1 MMLPHIYIYK
11 GQMKMWPSF
20 TSALAQRDMDKKKK
34 PNILA
39 TLNFFVGDSSKHMV
53 KKSDIQTEFI

>member
-1 MMLPHIYIYK
+1 
-11 GQMKMWPSF
+11 MWPSF

-34 PNILA
+34 PNILT
-39 TLNFFVGDSSKHMV
+39 TLNFFGGDSSKHMV